1 MNSIQNLQV
10 AIIGAGPAGLFAAQK
25 VAEAGYGVALFNRDI
40 KPGGLVEYG
49 IFPDKYK
56 LRQGFRNQ
64 FHQILET
71 EGVRYYGNVTL
82 GRFGQLGIMDL
93 LDLGF
98 SAVLVACGA
107 QGTKSIG
114 LPGEDLNGVFH
125 AKDLVYHY
133 NLLPPFSTREFPIGR
148 RVVIIGGG
156 NVMADIAHYLIA
168 YRDVE
173 EITAILRRGPAE
185 AKFDQKEL
193 LPIIAHL
200 DLDDFDSEIERVTSA
215 MNAVGQDPDSAKRK
229 ILVALEK
236 ACPKE
241 NACKLFL
248 RFLHSPKAILGDS
261 YGRVIGLELE
271 QNSLEVK
278 QDIISARGTGTT
290 TRMEVDTVI
299 FAIGDRVLDDLGL
312 PIQAGAFAAA
322 SNPKYP
328 VEGVSFEVGDPR
340 SGEPLPG
347 LFFAGWSRNP
357 STGLAGVARRDGV
370 QAATALTQFLADVPP
385 VSSVNV
391 RDLESLLSGKG
402 IRFITQ
408 KELSQVLAAE
418 KKTAELGGLEEFKF
432 STNEE
437 MLEQTSLGKI

>member
-1 MNSIQNLQV
+1 MNSNQNLQV
-10 AIIGAGPAGLFAAQK
+10 AIIGAGPAGLFAAQRI
-25 VAEAGYGVALFNRDI
+25 AEAGYGVALFNRDI

-64 FHQILET
+64 FQQILET

-82 GRFGQLGIMDL
+82 GRFGKLGISDL
-93 LDLGF
+93 FDLGF

-114 LPGEDLNGVFH
+114 LPGEDLKGVFH

-133 NLLPPFSTREFPIGR
+133 NLLPPFSSREFPIGR
-148 RVVIIGGG
+148 RVAIIGGG

-200 DLDDFDSEIERVTSA
+200 DVEDFDSEIERVSSA
-215 MNAVGQDPDSAKRK
+215 MIEVGQDPVSAKRK
-229 ILVALEK
+229 ILAALEK

-241 NACKLFL
+241 NVSKLVF
-248 RFLHSPKAILGDS
+248 RFLHSPKMIHGDHE
-261 YGRVIGLELE
+261 GRVTGLDLE
-271 QNSLEVK
+271 QNILEKK
-278 QDIISARGTGTT
+278 QEIILAKPTGKII
-290 TRMEVDTVI
+290 RMDVDTVI

-312 PIQAGAFAAA
+312 PIQGGAFAAA

-340 SGEPLPG
+340 SGMPLPG

-370 QAATALTQFLADVPP
+370 QAATALTKFLADVPS

-391 RDLESLLSGKG
+391 PDLESVLSGNG

-408 KELSQVLAAE
+408 DELCQVLAAE
-418 KKTAELGGLEEFKF
+418 KKTAESGGLEEYKFK
-432 STNEE
+432 TNEQ
-437 MLEQTSLGKI
+437 MLKLVKP